1 MGYQSNV
8 GMRGLWRFE
17 GQMLRNRIAGLTNPR
32 ILINPK
38 CPKCHHHRNS
48 VGHAAFILHLELE
61 RCPTANRLALA
72 HSSAV
77 VSSFSENEP
86 AYRARSTRA
95 SAHKTPAISPP
106 HPLNPSIFT
115 PRDLLIS
122 SCIKLGE
129 LPLSRSINL
138 NHLSP
143 QL

>member
-1 MGYQSNV
+1 VGYRSNV

-17 GQMLRNRIAGLTNPR
+17 GQMLRNWIAGLTNPR
-32 ILINPK
+32 ILITPK
-38 CPKCHHHRNS
+38 YPKCHHHRNS
-48 VGHAAFILHLELE
+48 VGHAAFILHLELNVAPPQIDSHW
-61 RCPTANRLALA
+61 PTLRPSCHLFGKRAGI
-72 HSSAV
+72 SSAV
-77 VSSFSENEP
+77 HSRVRPQNP
-86 AYRARSTRA
+86 
-95 SAHKTPAISPP
+95 HNLPP

-129 LPLSRSINL
+129 LPLSRSIYL